1 MSKKVTKE
9 EYYTKCKDLLDQGF
23 EILSEFGNMHDT
35 MEYKCPKGHKFTRI
49 AKDFIRYKTCPYCTG
64 KHQYTTE
71 EFKEKVKELS
81 NGEVDLIGTYINTK
95 EKTEFKCNKCGNIFT
110 LSPSNFINGERCS
123 YCKKEGFK
131 ALAFQNAQR
140 SLEEHSKNYKS
151 VLKELTKGTYIS
163 LTPYVGK
170 RENIAYKH
178 VICGNMFINN
188 PDYFKS
194 CFNRGYEPCPYCK
207 KHKDV
212 SNKEKDLQEFI
223 KSFYTKKIIFN
234 DRTILKGNKE
244 LDIYLPEDHL
254 AIEFD
259 GLYWHS
265 EEASN
270 GKCNKWYHYNKT
282 KECEDKGIR
291 LLHIFEDDWEN
302 HNKQIKSKIKYIL
315 HYSSDLPKVRA
326 SKCYIKEIPHQ
337 VKDKFLNTHHIQ
349 GHDGGTSVNLGL
361 FNKET
366 KKLMA
371 VMTFTKLNNKSS
383 KENDYN
389 LSRFASHNKYII
401 NGAFS
406 KLLKYFLENYITDDI
421 YTFADRTWSVGNLYD
436 TNNFEVVDYVT
447 PDYSYY
453 NKTEHN
459 LGRQH
464 KFNFRKANIKR
475 RFPEIYDDSKTE
487 KQMMQEAGYV
497 RVWNCGLIKYRLKK

>member
-1 MSKKVTKE
+1 MPKKVTEKD
-9 EYYTKCKDLLDQGF
+9 YLKKCKPLLHEGYQV
-23 EILSEFGNMHDT
+23 LSPYIGSSKKMI
-35 MEYKCPKGHKFTRI
+35 YKCPNGHTFERI
-49 AKDFIRYKTCPYCTG
+49 AKDFLRYKSCPYCTG

-71 EFKEKVKELS
+71 EFNKKVLEVSDNEYSIIEPYESIHTKVK
-81 NGEVDLIGTYINTK
+81 
-95 EKTEFKCNKCGNIFT
+95 FKHHTCSYTFKMTPN
-110 LSPSNFINGERCS
+110 NFLNGERC
-123 YCKKEGFK
+123 
-131 ALAFQNAQR
+131 
-140 SLEEHSKNYKS
+140 
-151 VLKELTKGTYIS
+151 
-163 LTPYVGK
+163 
-170 RENIAYKH
+170 
-178 VICGNMFINN
+178 
-188 PDYFKS
+188 
-194 CFNRGYEPCPYCK
+194 PYCSK
-207 KHKDV
+207 RSKYKP
-212 SNKEKDLQEFI
+212 LQMIQDTTYKQELQDFI
-223 KSFYTKKIIFN
+223 KSFYTKKIIIN
-234 DRTILKGNKE
+234 YKG
-244 LDIYLPEDHL
+244 LDIYLPESKL
-254 AIEFD
+254 AICFNS
-259 GLYWHS
+259 LYKHS